1 MRALFLREW
10 SAYLNSL
17 MAYVVILV
25 FLLVTGL
32 IMWVFPDYSLLQY
45 GYAHLDQLFSMGP
58 WILMFLIPAI
68 TMRFF
73 SEERRSGTL
82 ELLYTSPI
90 TDTQI
95 ILGKYL
101 AATALVAFALLP
113 TLFYA
118 VSLWFL
124 ADPVGNIDTGGIAGS
139 YMGLLLL
146 GAAFVSLGLLASAL
160 TENQLVAFILGVFFC
175 FFSYSA
181 FDSLYLL
188 PIDGRIQH
196 IVEQLGLGAHYY
208 ALSKGVIDT
217 RDLVFFLSFIGLF
230 LALTRQA
237 LNKKKWFRLVLWI
250 GILVSANVLA
260 SFLYTR
266 LDLTREQRYTVS
278 PSTARLLQSLD
289 DVVYVHVYLEG
300 EFPPGFRKLR
310 DAVRDQLTEMRRL
323 SGGKLEFTFTDPSD
337 QPDEKTAN
345 QLYEQLYKLGLQPT
359 DLENRTTEGVTRK
372 VVWPGAVVYYRNK
385 EIATNFLLGS
395 GAGNSPQEI
404 LNASEEGLEY
414 ALVRAIRNA
423 TQKKQPTVAFS
434 EGHGELDGRS
444 VSDMAAALS
453 DQYKLTRYN
462 IKTIEPIPADVD
474 VLVVAKPTE
483 PFTDWSRYKID
494 HFLMRGGRI
503 LWMVDAVAAEMDS
516 MTPENYFMAMDR
528 SLNLDDMMF
537 RYGIRINPDL
547 VQDVRCGPIP
557 VVYGM
562 LAGQPQQK
570 LFPWPYFPLVNG
582 NQTHPITRNI
592 DPVYLRFAGTI
603 DYVGTDQLQRT
614 VLLQSGSQSRRM
626 MSPARVNL
634 NLALEPDD
642 PSAYN
647 RPGQSLAVLL
657 EGRFPSALHNRY
669 LNDFAQRAS
678 DSLNMKPIKESAPT
692 RMVVVADG
700 DIIRNDVSKR
710 SGDILPLGYDRYSR
724 QIYGNKVFLQNT
736 IDYLVDREGLLN
748 IRSRQIR
755 LRLLDSEKVK
765 SQQLLWQLF
774 NLGLPIG
781 LLFIFGGIRY
791 RLRVRKFGQ
800 KHPNYA

>member
-1 MRALFLREW
+1 MRALFMREW

-45 GYAHLDQLFSMGP
+45 GYASLDQLFSLGP

-73 SEERRSGTL
+73 SEERRSGTI
-82 ELLYTSPI
+82 ELLYTSPV
-90 TDTQI
+90 TDAKI
-95 ILGKYL
+95 VLAKYL

-139 YMGLLLL
+139 YLGLLLL
-146 GAAFVSLGLLASAL
+146 GAAFVALGLLASAL

-175 FFSYSA
+175 FLAYTA

-188 PIDGRIQH
+188 PIDGRVQH

-208 ALSKGVIDT
+208 SLSKGVIDT
-217 RDLVFFLSFIGLF
+217 RDLVYFAGFIGLF

-237 LNKKKWFRLVLWI
+237 LNPQKWVRLLLWI
-250 GILVSANVLA
+250 GILVAANVLA
-260 SFLYTR
+260 SFVNLR

-278 PSTARLLQSLD
+278 PSTRKLLNSID

-359 DLENRTTEGVTRK
+359 DLENRTAEGVTRK
-372 VVWPGAVVYYRNK
+372 VVWPGAVVYYRDK
-385 EIATNFLLGS
+385 EIAANFLLGS

-414 ALVRAIRNA
+414 ALMSAIRKA
-423 TQKKQPTVAFS
+423 TQKKQPTIAFS
-434 EGHGELDGRS
+434 DGHGELDGRS
-444 VSDMAAALS
+444 VSDMANTLS
-453 DQYKLTRYN
+453 DQYKLLRYN
-462 IKTIEPIPADVD
+462 IKAIEPVPREVD
-474 VLVVAKPTE
+474 VLVVAKPTQ

-494 HFLMRGGRI
+494 HFLRRGGRI
-503 LWMVDAVAAEMDS
+503 LWLIDAVAAEMDS

-537 RYGIRINPDL
+537 RYGLRINPDL

-582 NQTHPITRNI
+582 NQAHPITRNI

-603 DYVGTDQLQRT
+603 DFVGTEQLRRT

-626 MSPARVNL
+626 MAPARVNL

-642 PSAYN
+642 PTAYN
-647 RPGQSLAVLL
+647 RPGQPLAVLL

-669 LNDFAQRAS
+669 LNDFALHAA
-678 DSLNMKPIKESAPT
+678 DSLKMNPIRESAPT

-700 DIIRNDVSKR
+700 DVIANEISKR
-710 SGDILPLGYDRYSR
+710 SGDIYPLGYDRYSR
-724 QIYGNKVFLQNT
+724 QVYGNKAFLQNAL
-736 IDYLVDREGLLN
+736 DYLVDGEGLLN
-748 IRSRQIR
+748 IRSRQIK
-755 LRLLDSEKVK
+755 LRLLDGERVK
-765 SQQLLWQLF
+765 EQKLQWQLF
-774 NLGLPIG
+774 NLGLPIS
-781 LLFIFGGIRY
+781 LLLLFGGIRY
-791 RLRVRKFGQ
+791 RLRVRRFGQ
-800 KHPNYA
+800 KHPNHA